1 MDLSITAKTRKAFG
15 KMNRKLRTEGRLP
28 AVLYGRGKESVALEL
43 AAKEFEKVYKAA
55 GENTLVNLEIE
66 GNGQKKVL
74 IHDVAHHFMSRT
86 PIHVDFYEVDLT
98 RKIHAKIPLHFVGA
112 SAAVK
117 EMGGILIKT
126 ITEIEVEAL
135 PADLPPFIEVDIS
148 SLATFENFIHI
159 SDLKV
164 PDAVKILAH
173 PEEVVS
179 TVQPPRTEAELAEL
193 EKPTAEAE
201 AEAVKQVA
209 AEPEKAEG
217 EAGAEGGKGE
227 EVKAEKAEKKEEPKE
242 PKVEKKEEKK

>member
-1 MDLSITAKTRKAFG
+1 MELSIIASQRTVFG
-15 KMNRKLRTEGRLP
+15 KNNKKLRSSGKLP
-28 AVLYGRGKESVALEL
+28 AVLYGRGKENLALEV
-43 AAKEFEKVYKAA
+43 ASKEFEKVYKQA

-74 IHDVAHHFMSRT
+74 IHDVAHHFMSPT

-98 RKIHAKIPLHFVGA
+98 RKIRAKIPLHFVGT

-117 EMGGILIKT
+117 ELGGILIKT

-148 SLATFENFIHI
+148 SLATFENFIHV

-164 PDAVKILAH
+164 RDGVKVLAH

-209 AEPEKAEG
+209 AEPEKAEA
-217 EAGAEGGKGE
+217 EAGAEGEKGE
-227 EVKAEKAEKKEEPKE
+227 EKEIKAEKKEEPKAE
-242 PKVEKKEEKK
+242 KEEKK